1 MIVAVRTTGGS
12 VVRFASL
19 VVLLLAPA
27 LAAAA
32 DPPAPPARPA
42 EPTLQWS
49 LGVGVISAPR
59 PYVDSRNETLVIP
72 LVGLDYKRLYVQGIR
87 LGYHLVDQDR
97 LKFDVRARYV
107 FDGLDPADSPFLD
120 GMAERQGTVEAGL
133 GVDWR
138 FADSWSLGATAFTDV
153 LGRSDGQ
160 ELGLDLAR
168 TWTFGRYRWGLTPA
182 VGVIWQSSDLVDY
195 YYGVPPEEATPVRP
209 AYAGA
214 SAIDF
219 RASLLF
225 FYRISDRINAIALVQ
240 ARRLD
245 DEIVESPI
253 VDERSAIFGLVG
265 LSYQIGGQ
273 GVRAP

>member
-1 MIVAVRTTGGS
+1 M
-12 VVRFASL
+12 VRFASL
-19 VVLLLAPA
+19 VVLLLTPA

-49 LGVGVISAPR
+49 LGVGLISAPR
-59 PYVDSRNETLVIP
+59 PYVDANNETLVIP

-87 LGYHLVDQDR
+87 LGYHMVDRDR
-97 LKFDVRARYV
+97 LQVDVRARYV
-107 FDGLDPADSPFLD
+107 FDGLDPDDSPFLD
-120 GMAERQGTVEAGL
+120 GMQRRQGTVEAGL
-133 GVDWR
+133 GADWR
-138 FADSWSLGATAFTDV
+138 FADRWTLGATAFTDV

-160 ELGLDLAR
+160 EVGLDLAR
-168 TWTFGRYRWGLTPA
+168 SWTFGRYRWGLTPS
-182 VGVIWQSSDLVDY
+182 VGVIWQSSNLVDY
-195 YYGVPPEEATPVRP
+195 YYGVPPEEAVPGRP

-219 RASLLF
+219 RASLLL
-225 FYRISDRINAIALVQ
+225 FYRLTDRINVIGLVQ

-245 DEIVESPI
+245 DEIVASPI
-253 VDERSAIFGLVG
+253 VDERSSIFGLFG
-265 LSYQIGGQ
+265 LSYQIGSQ